1 MKKHDPLDL
10 TGQERTREDA
20 EKARKLDRD
29 QEKADFAWL
38 MSDKRGRR
46 FIWRM
51 LEVTGVYRSSF
62 TGNSETFFREGS
74 RNVGLKLISDIH
86 EFAPD
91 SYTTMLE
98 EHRKK

>member
-10 TGQERTREDA
+10 RGQERQRDDVEQ
-20 EKARKLDRD
+20 ARKVERD

-46 FIWRM
+46 FMWRM
-51 LEVTGVYRSSF
+51 LEVTGVYRTSF
-62 TGNSETFFREGS
+62 TGNSTTFFNEGM
-74 RNVGLKLISDIH
+74 RNVGLQLIANIH

-91 SYTTMLE
+91 AYTTMLDE
-98 EHRKK
+98 QRKK